1 MDKELQSGMLI
12 VFATLCA
19 IVVSNS
25 AWAHV
30 YEHFLHAEI
39 SMLFND
45 YGYHSS
51 LLHFVN
57 EGLMAIFFFHVGLE
71 IKHSF
76 VFGDL
81 RGTKQRLLPAIAAM
95 GGMIIPAIIYL
106 HMTSDYQN
114 ASDGWAIPVATDIAF
129 SLAFFMLFVKRLP
142 PFLKIFL
149 ISLATFDDMGAIVII
164 AAYYTGNLSY
174 TLLFMTGIICL
185 AMVMMAAFKKE
196 SIGVYILLGFIMW
209 CLVMESGVHATIAGI
224 LSAVL
229 IPHTEGTRS
238 RLEAIEKGLYTWV
251 YFFILPLFAFLNAGV
266 PLLKY
271 SLTFVLSSPIFSAIA
286 MGLVIGKPLGI
297 YLFVALAKY
306 FGFVELPEDVTSRHL
321 IGVGFLCGI
330 GFTMS
335 LFIASLAFDGFG
347 ELYDIASRMG
357 ILVGSFLS
365 AALGSFILY
374 MCSRRTVVVNA

>member
-25 AWAHV
+25 ALAHV

-81 RGTKQRLLPAIAAM
+81 RGTKQRLLPAIAAL
-95 GGMIIPAIIYL
+95 GGMVIPAIIYL
-106 HMTSDYQN
+106 QVTSDYQN

-174 TLLFMTGIICL
+174 TLLFMTGIICFI
-185 AMVMMAAFKKE
+185 MVMMAVFKKE
-196 SIGVYILLGFIMW
+196 SIGIYILLGFIMW
-209 CLVMESGVHATIAGI
+209 CLVTESGVHATIAGI

-229 IPHTEGTRS
+229 IPYTEGTRS
-238 RLEAIEKGLYTWV
+238 RLEAVEKGLYTWV

-266 PLLKY
+266 PMLKY

-347 ELYDIASRMG
+347 DLYDIASRMG

-365 AALGSFILY
+365 AVLGSFVLY